1 MDYTWLFEMAWIIP
15 ILPII
20 SFIIVGF
27 LGKKI
32 PGRGGLV
39 AVGLV
44 GAAMVL
50 SLAIA
55 FAALTGGLPTHAEG
69 SYFTQSFDW
78 VVLGSGEVGG
88 ENFVL
93 QMGIYI
99 DTVTALMLIVVS
111 FVATLVVIYSLGY
124 MHDEGERRR
133 RYFTEISLFVGVM
146 LGLVLANNFLEL
158 FIFWELVGL
167 CSYLLI
173 GFWFE
178 KPSAASAA
186 KKAFLVTRVGDVM
199 FLIGLVI
206 LFTLF
211 HSLTY
216 ENIFDQDML
225 NNLDP
230 SQMAWLAWGVFF
242 MFGGAIGKSAQF
254 PLHDWLP
261 DAMEGPTT
269 VSALI
274 HAATMVKAGV
284 YLVARMFPLLVHAE
298 NVMLFIAIIG
308 GVTAFLA
315 ATMALNSPNIKR
327 VLAYSTISQLGYM
340 FLALGAGGY
349 MFALGLAHHNDELL
363 IAGSLGF
370 AAGMFHLMNHAFFKA
385 LLFLSAGSVIHYV
398 HTEEMAKMGGLKK
411 HMKVTS
417 TVMLIGSLSI
427 AGIVPLSGFWSK
439 DLILETVWEAQP
451 EFWVFTLLYVLAVI
465 TAFMTAFYMFR
476 MWFLTFA
483 GEEGEATKHAAAHHG
498 EHHVDAH
505 DKDEHDHKESHGH
518 HEAPWVMLAP
528 LCILAVLAFGS
539 GLSLFIGN
547 GFTGVIYFEHPEVFD
562 IGGWLEKFFW
572 GETCYLTYISLAA
585 AIGGIGLAYLT
596 FYKKRINAAAIANKP
611 AIKPLYNMLLKRYG
625 FTKGYDF
632 VGEKIV
638 YGFSLALDWFDR
650 KVIDGIVNGFA
661 KATQRGGAGLR
672 KVQTGFVQTYA
683 GVVAGGAV
691 LMLLLTYFLM
701 KLLGVELTP

>member
-1 MDYTWLFEMAWIIP
+1 MDYTGLFELAWIIP

-20 SFIIVGF
+20 SFLIVGF
-27 LGKKI
+27 LGQKI
-32 PGRGGLV
+32 KGRGGII

-44 GAAMVL
+44 AAAMVL
-50 SLAIA
+50 SLTIA
-55 FAALTGGLPTHAEG
+55 YAALTGGLPEQG
-69 SYFTQSFDW
+69 YFEQSFNW
-78 VVLGSGEVGG
+78 VVLGSD
-88 ENFVL
+88 FTI

-99 DTVTALMLIVVS
+99 DAVTALMLIVVS

-124 MHDEGERRR
+124 MHDEGDRRR

-206 LFTLF
+206 IFNLF
-211 HSLTY
+211 HSTSY
-216 ENIFDQDML
+216 STIFSPEEIAGVDQT
-225 NNLDP
+225 
-230 SQMAWLAWGVFF
+230 WLMWGVFF

-298 NVMLFIAIIG
+298 NVMLLIAVIG
-308 GVTAFLA
+308 GVTAFMA

-349 MFALGLAHHNDELL
+349 MFALGLEEGNEELMV
-363 IAGSLGF
+363 AGSLGF

-398 HTEEMAKMGGLKK
+398 HTEEMAKMGGLRK

-417 TVMLIGSLSI
+417 LVMLIGSLSI

-439 DLILETVWEAQP
+439 DLILETVWEGRLDSII
-451 EFWVFTLLYVLAVI
+451 FLGLYVLAVL

-483 GEEGEATKHAAAHHG
+483 GEEGEATKHAAAHHD
-498 EHHVDAH
+498 EHHVDSH
-505 DKDEHDHKESHGH
+505 GSDEHDHKESHGH

-528 LCILAVLAFGS
+528 LIVLAILAIGS
-539 GLSLFIGN
+539 GFALFIGS
-547 GFTGVIYFEHPEVFD
+547 GFTSVIYFEIPYTHD
-562 IGGWLEKFFW
+562 AGYWLEKFFW
-572 GETCYLTYISLAA
+572 GESSFLTYISLAA
-585 AIGGIGLAYLT
+585 AVLGIALAYFT
-596 FYKKRINAAAIANKP
+596 FYKKRVDAPAIASKP
-611 AIKPLYNMLLKRYG
+611 AVKPLYNMLLKRYG
-625 FTKGYDF
+625 FTKGYDY

-650 KVIDGIVNGFA
+650 KIIDGLVNGFS
-661 KATQRGGAGLR
+661 KLIQRSGAGLR
-672 KVQTGFVQTYA
+672 RAQTGFVQTYA

-691 LMLLLTYFLM
+691 AMMLLLFFLL
-701 KLLGVELTP
+701 KLLGIEVHP